1 MRRPAPVSRFKANV
15 KIPPIQDLVGRTR
28 EIQDLIAQRAYHL
41 YKYGA
46 RRQGDDFEEWLSDW
60 MQAETEILS
69 PVLIG
74 FHESAGTLVV
84 ELEVP
89 GFGVR
94 DLELSMDPTCLA
106 ISGKRNSQDQSASL
120 QVFRVV
126 SLPVEVDPSRMA
138 AIFANGVL
146 KLSIPKKTESAGRE
160 RENHF
165 GLPAKRKLAALAS
178 NALLLLGTFHPSSN
192 C

>member
-1 MRRPAPVSRFKANV
+1 MRQPAPVSRAQANV
-15 KIPPIQDLVGRTR
+15 KIRVIQDLAGRTR
-28 EIQDLIAQRAYHL
+28 EIQDLIAQRTYHL

-46 RRQGDDFEEWLSDW
+46 RRQGDASEEWLSDW

-69 PVLIG
+69 PVLVG
-74 FHESAGTLVV
+74 FHESAVTLVV
-84 ELEVP
+84 ELGVP
-89 GFGVR
+89 GFSVR

-106 ISGKRNSQDQSASL
+106 ISGKRNSPDPSASL

-138 AIFANGVL
+138 ATFANGVL

-165 GLPAKRKLAALAS
+165 DLPAKTKLAALAS
-178 NALLLLGTFHPSSN
+178 SALLLLGTFHPSSN